1 LADKFL
7 RKEEDQRKAAL
18 ISNDFGKNAI
28 EMDEQMRARNQNR
41 KMQEA

>member
-1 LADKFL
+1 
-7 RKEEDQRKAAL
+7 L